1 MLAHFFARAP
11 SFMAIRCIIGLG
23 NPGAP
28 YAATRHNAGAWFLD
42 QFAEK
47 NHVQLCLNK
56 KFRSFVGE
64 FTHQSEKCFL
74 LKPTTYMNES
84 GLPVSVFAQF
94 YKIVPAEILVVH
106 DELDFEPG
114 IVRLKQG
121 GGHGGHNGLRDI
133 VSHIG
138 ADFYR
143 LRIGIGH
150 PGHRDEVT
158 DYVLSNPS
166 RDDRTAIIKTIDE
179 SMRVMPELLAGEF
192 QKAFNTLHS

>member
-1 MLAHFFARAP
+1 
-11 SFMAIRCIIGLG
+11 MAIRCIIGLG
-23 NPGAP
+23 NPGAQ
-28 YAATRHNAGAWFLD
+28 YASTRHNVGAWFID
-42 QFAEK
+42 RFTDSH
-47 NHVQLCLNK
+47 HVPLCLEK
-56 KFRSFVGE
+56 KFRGFVGE
-64 FTHQSEKCFL
+64 FAHQSEKCFL

-84 GLPVSVFAQF
+84 GLSVSVFTQF
-94 YKIVPAEILVVH
+94 YKITAAEILVVH

-114 IVRLKQG
+114 VIRLKQG

-158 DYVLSNPS
+158 NYVLGMPNQ
-166 RDDRTAIIKTIDE
+166 DDRVSIMKTIDE
-179 SMRVMPELLAGEF
+179 SMCVIPELLSGEF
-192 QKAFNTLHS
+192 QKAFHTLHS